1 MNTAV
6 GEGERVRCQKRLHR
20 FVGRYTLND
29 DQAAERR
36 LVTRLE
42 ELEVELLTLRRELG
56 EEHRR
61 QARLPE
67 GDFQILRVAVCDD
80 LFGIPIDSV
89 CEIVRYAMLTRVT
102 DVPSVVA
109 GAVNVR
115 GDVYA
120 VIEARKRF
128 GYPLL
133 RPGYRTCIV
142 LTESNGRTAGLVVD
156 RVLDVVSVTR
166 DALSEPTGALASA
179 HCVAAIST
187 INDQMVQVLDLA
199 LLLDVREWRAVT
211 QALSE
216 HPESTADGLPP
227 EGAWDGGAG

>member
-1 MNTAV
+1 MTDSSDY
-6 GEGERVRCQKRLHR
+6 
-20 FVGRYTLND
+20 GRYVLND
-29 DQAAERR
+29 DFRAERR

-42 ELEVELLTLRRELG
+42 ELEAELLTLRRELG

-67 GDFQILRVAVCDD
+67 GNFQILRVSVCDD

-89 CEIVRYAMLTRVT
+89 REIVRYAMLTRVT
-102 DVPSVVA
+102 DVPSVVS

-120 VIEARKRF
+120 VIDARRRF

-142 LTESNGRTAGLVVD
+142 LTESSGRTSGLVVD
-156 RVLDVVSVTR
+156 RVIDVVGVTR

-179 HCVAAIST
+179 HCVAAMST
-187 INDQMVQVLDLA
+187 ISDQMVQVLDLS

-216 HPESTADGLPP
+216 HPQQLERGLPP
-227 EGAWDGGAG
+227 EADWDGGAE